1 MKADLMK
8 CLNLS
13 YKVACLQCSFSDK
26 EVAEYIQHKK
36 RETTS
41 LPKKHAVMKVGRQAD
56 GTWVLSSNVYLS
68 STGQPIAM
76 EESNYIW
83 IGHVFAG
90 QGVAHDTDQ
99 CTIEL
104 PLTTDPLCALMKT
117 MKLHYGHNFIPS
129 VMTMASAVLA
139 LHYESMLKK
148 IESCP
153 IPLIFG
159 DSGTGK
165 TTALLCGLALY
176 GAHDTAKSQKRKSFS
191 YAQ

>member
-1 MKADLMK
+1 
-8 CLNLS
+8 
-13 YKVACLQCSFSDK
+13 
-26 EVAEYIQHKK
+26 
-36 RETTS
+36 
-41 LPKKHAVMKVGRQAD
+41 
-56 GTWVLSSNVYLS
+56 
-68 STGQPIAM
+68 M

-83 IGHVFAG
+83 IGYVFAG
-90 QGVAHDTDQ
+90 QDIAHDTDQ

-129 VMTMASAVLA
+129 VMTMASAILA

-148 IESCP
+148 LKSCP

-176 GAHDTAKSQKRKSFS
+176 GAQAQQNHKRESPSVMRNEWHSSGCGRSTIKE
-191 YAQ
+191 